1 MLVLNINFMR
11 NLLYLF
17 VVVLP
22 FAPCDKRICVD
33 VPIVDDEIV
42 ENVDTFEV
50 TLERPPGLDSSITLV
65 PVDGIVEISDNDGKY
80 DVTVAYPGGCLVAR
94 APLSRQIAAQIGS
107 DT

>member
-1 MLVLNINFMR
+1 MR

-17 VVVLP
+17 VLVLP

-50 TLERPPGLDSSITLV
+50 SLQRPPGLDSRITLS
-65 PVDGIVEISDNDGKY
+65 PVDGIIDISDNDGKY
-80 DVTVAYPGGCLVAR
+80 DVTVAYPGRVLGCLST
-94 APLSRQIAAQIGS
+94 PLSRQIAAQN
-107 DT
+107 